1 MSLEIILFFISTEV
15 ARGSRLTKNTL
26 LTFECDNMLALWVL
40 SALFLALPMA
50 EPSPDPIDPFVVYMR
65 PEVVNA
71 DTWKKLLK
79 NWDDSLLKQIDKK
92 PVKVWEELGC
102 ETLHRLLDDDWIA
115 NKTKTGYSY
124 VEMKCSLFPV
134 FNCVVAN
141 SASTL
146 SYVSDKMIGPVD
158 LGCSDFEEWRRC
170 DESFECYETQFVC
183 G

>member
-79 NWDDSLLKQIDKK
+79 NCDDSLLKQID
-92 PVKVWEELGC
+92 
-102 ETLHRLLDDDWIA
+102 TDR
-115 NKTKTGYSY
+115 
-124 VEMKCSLFPV
+124 
-134 FNCVVAN
+134 
-141 SASTL
+141 
-146 SYVSDKMIGPVD
+146 
-158 LGCSDFEEWRRC
+158 
-170 DESFECYETQFVC
+170 
-183 G
+183 

>member
-1 MSLEIILFFISTEV
+1 
-15 ARGSRLTKNTL
+15 
-26 LTFECDNMLALWVL
+26 
-40 SALFLALPMA
+40 MA

-79 NWDDSLLKQIDKK
+79 NCDDSLLKQIDKK

-124 VEMKCSLFPV
+124 VE
-134 FNCVVAN
+134 
-141 SASTL
+141 
-146 SYVSDKMIGPVD
+146 
-158 LGCSDFEEWRRC
+158 
-170 DESFECYETQFVC
+170 YEVLPLPC
-183 G
+183 L